1 MTFNI
6 NVLIKVFTK
15 TQIVTYAIDFP
26 CLFVYLM
33 QYSCICALTTPLKFN
48 NSSKKR
54 VFFLHFS
61 CTSVMH
67 CRFICICVY
76 VYMFVCLYY
85 NCFSCPCAY
94 LIAHTQLETHFVFQF
109 VLLVRHLPLCIC
121 VQKHTYT
128 YTHGIIVIKYFLI
141 VHIVAAVVCAHFTL
155 HSCDICECYYSYCSN
170 IYCYYCKRS
179 PANPTCQGSPYKTE

>member
-54 VFFLHFS
+54 FFYISPALQL
-61 CTSVMH
+61 
-67 CRFICICVY
+67 CIVALYAY
-76 VYMFVCLYY
+76 VYMCICLYVY
-85 NCFSCPCAY
+85 
-94 LIAHTQLETHFVFQF
+94 I
-109 VLLVRHLPLCIC
+109 
-121 VQKHTYT
+121 
-128 YTHGIIVIKYFLI
+128 IIVLV
-141 VHIVAAVVCAHFTL
+141 VHVRI
-155 HSCDICECYYSYCSN
+155 
-170 IYCYYCKRS
+170 
-179 PANPTCQGSPYKTE
+179 